1 VISLFK
7 QYFKQL
13 FQLLIFTIAL
23 ASIVL
28 LVVLTTR
35 IGIILNKAIILTAV
49 FSAISFTTL
58 FIFYT
63 GQAKEAES
71 QLLYTLSGVVLKFLL
86 DAVTALVWFVAGKN
100 FQTQYVLLFFILYL
114 AFTIFSIVS
123 ILNVLN
129 NKGL

>member
-1 VISLFK
+1 MISSLK
-7 QYFKQL
+7 PYFKQL
-13 FQLLIFTIAL
+13 FRLLIFTIAL
-23 ASIVL
+23 ALIVT
-28 LVVLTTR
+28 LVVFTTNT
-35 IGIILNKAIILTAV
+35 GIILNRAIILTAV

-58 FIFYT
+58 FIFYA
-63 GQAKEAES
+63 GQSKEAES
-71 QLLYTLSGVVLKFLL
+71 QLLYTLSGIVLKFLL

-123 ILNVLN
+123 ILNALN